1 MQAPCY
7 SRVDRRG
14 SHCSGTLYCVH
25 RTVDLHCIPLLYSD
39 TVSTLCRAPCSSEI
53 QSGDGL
59 TFSAL
64 RSPVLE
70 RSRLHRRRPALLHSR
85 TVAAPACSPLLELCR
100 RSGRLFGVSVASL
113 RAIVRA
119 RSLARDGHG
128 APLAGATNM
137 SPPKKFFP
145 SVYTRAYAIS
155 NQTLWELQ
163 SGVCVAVSVG
173 KTF

>member
-1 MQAPCY
+1 M
-7 SRVDRRG
+7 G
-14 SHCSGTLYCVH
+14 
-25 RTVDLHCIPLLYSD
+25 
-39 TVSTLCRAPCSSEI
+39 E
-53 QSGDGL
+53 GL

-70 RSRLHRRRPALLHSR
+70 RSRLHRRRSALLHSR
-85 TVAAPACSPLLELCR
+85 TVAVPACAPLLELCSSCSAFSGA
-100 RSGRLFGVSVASL
+100 SGRLFGVLVTSL
-113 RAIVRA
+113 LATVRA

-155 NQTLWELQ
+155 NQTLWELR

-173 KTF
+173 ETL